1 MEQFNQYFLD
11 TVKSRYAKF
20 DGRATRS
27 EYWYFALFTFLITFM
42 LALVDA
48 FVINPM
54 LGMTPEQAAEGG
66 ILQMVISLALL
77 IPSIAVAIRR
87 LHDIGKSGWWLLLSL
102 IPILG
107 WLVLLYF
114 YVTDSQSGDNEY
126 GANLKGA

>member
-126 GANLKGA
+126 GANPKGA